1 MKKYVLIILLILT
14 SCSIGPTIV
23 EEQESEIQVYFCP
36 QDFCQEKI
44 IELIDKSTDI
54 KCAFYDLDLPELI
67 NTLKQ
72 KNAHVILEDKNAL
85 NEFDTGYSYA
95 LMHNKFCVFDNST
108 VFTGSMNPTV
118 RGNYYNNNN
127 IVIIKSKAL
136 ARNYLDEF
144 DELENNI
151 YGSGSKVKNPI
162 IKMGETKIESYFCP
176 EDSCKLR
183 VINTLNLANES
194 IYFMTFSF
202 TDEDIGNLLWNKNYL
217 GLDVKG
223 MLEKKQISDYSRY
236 EDLKEFSIIDK
247 NKYTFHHKVFVI
259 DEKIVITGSY
269 NPTKNANEN
278 NDENILII
286 HDKEIAKQ
294 YIYEFNKQYN
304 FEVNLPKETA
314 GVIISKIMYDV
325 IGSDKGNE
333 YVELKN
339 IGQNNVNLDYYF
351 LTDNKTNSRL
361 NGTLKVNQTIKV
373 MPKFSFKNSNGQLFL
388 KKHHNI
394 IDYVYWEGIWNIDAE
409 EGEELIRT
417 NNKIE
422 QGSWRGY

>member
-351 LTDNKTNSRL
+351 LTDNKANSRL